1 MMHRF
6 PFIVIEGVDGTGK
19 TTLRKSLFRLWQGL
33 YGVTPLCVL
42 TTNYLDHKVA
52 ADLVDGKYSP
62 TQANRDRY
70 LAALIADKRA
80 TIRQLIEPALRRRP
94 VIADRWLLSE
104 LTFFYAKHHQPPSVT
119 YAALADGLSLSADVT
134 FVLDAAVNESMARTG
149 TRKGDSV
156 RADWDIRDVQL
167 SLKGIYEHVV
177 EAADEY
183 PLLGSVVH
191 IDAGAERPI
200 VLQRAWEHLLDL
212 DLVPELETVS

>member
-1 MMHRF
+1 MERY

-42 TTNYLDHKVA
+42 TTNYLDHTAA

-70 LAALIADKRA
+70 LAALIVDKQA
-80 TIRQLIEPALRRRP
+80 TVRQLIEPALRRRP

-104 LTFFYAKHHQPPSVT
+104 LTFFYAKHQQPPSVT

-156 RADWDIRDVQL
+156 RADWDTRDVQL
-167 SLKGIYEHVV
+167 SLKEIYEHVV
-177 EAADEY
+177 AAADDY

-191 IDAGAERPI
+191 LDAGAERPV
-200 VLQRAWEHLLDL
+200 VLQRAWEHLLDF
-212 DLVPELETVS
+212 DLVPNLETAS